1 MSKNEF
7 TAKQRAVVS
16 AAAGDTECIACWLF

>member
-7 TAKQRAVVS
+7 TARPHDVVS
-16 AAAGDTECIACWLF
+16 AAAEDTECIACWLF